1 MGIRGALAYT
11 LEGTGGPPVDATHGM
26 TALLHAWRSGD
37 SDAQQPLNQQIYLA
51 LKRMARQRVGRG
63 AACATLNPTALV
75 HEAVA
80 RLLGSDADWRS
91 SAHFFALAALQM
103 RAVLVDHA
111 RRRGAAKRGGA
122 VVAVTL
128 DEDLAVTGD
137 GDGVLELHEALE
149 QLAQEDPR
157 TARVLE
163 LTYFGGMTAAQVG
176 EACGVSVA
184 TVERDL
190 RFGRAWLRRALQA

>member
-1 MGIRGALAYT
+1 V
-11 LEGTGGPPVDATHGM
+11 EATHGL

-37 SDAQQPLNQQIYLA
+37 ADAQQPLNQQIYAA
-51 LKRMARQRVGRG
+51 LKRMARQRVGPG
-63 AACATLNPTALV
+63 AASATLNPTALV

-80 RLLGSDADWRS
+80 RLLGSDADWRT

-122 VVAVTL
+122 AIAVTL
-128 DEDLAVTGD
+128 DDELAVTED
-137 GDGVLELHEALE
+137 DDGVLALHEALE
-149 QLAQEDPR
+149 RLAAEDPR

-163 LTYFGGMTAAQVG
+163 LTYFGGLTGDQVA
-176 EACGVSVA
+176 EACAVSVA

-190 RFGRAWLRRALQA
+190 RFGRAWLKRELQA